1 MTSNGYWVRIA
12 GQTYGP
18 KTLEAMQAAIR
29 TGEVGRK
36 HEVSTDGEL
45 WQAAEAYPELFDIA
59 EPSGDEDEF
68 DRGGE
73 RSGGEPEGVARTPPV
88 SHASSSANAGAKT
101 SFNALGLAGFICAV
115 TGLTL
120 MFGPLIIFLLGA
132 ESVYFLVPLAI
143 PLLMVAVTG
152 LILSVVGM
160 MRQGRIFATTGMIVG
175 IVATF
180 MGLVTGIGWL
190 VVDPPGDRWI
200 NEVIRAAQTDI
211 QRAES
216 DFELE
221 LDAYRNPE
229 NEIEGPIDERRNA
242 LTRTFMRLVRAY
254 DEYVT
259 ATAIR
264 MGKFRTAFRQLS
276 ELRVAYDQFAEAIKL
291 REGLQPVEA
300 LDRIGERPDAVK
312 FLLDMLVLYQNKQI
326 NIEQAQSKFR
336 AVRVVR

>member
-1 MTSNGYWVRIA
+1 MTVTGYWVRIA

-18 KTLEAMQAAIR
+18 KSLEAMQAAIR
-29 TGEVGRK
+29 AGEVGRK
-36 HEVSTDGEL
+36 HEVSVDNET
-45 WQAAEAYPELFDIA
+45 WQSAEAYPELFA
-59 EPSGDEDEF
+59 SQEPVAQEDEEDF
-68 DRGGE
+68 GGE
-73 RSGGEPEGVARTPPV
+73 GIDGKPELYPWEGDRVGTRTE
-88 SHASSSANAGAKT
+88 

-115 TGLTL
+115 TALTL
-120 MFGPLIIFLLGA
+120 MFGPLIIFLLAA
-132 ESVYFLVPLAI
+132 ESAYFLVPLAI

-152 LILSVVGM
+152 LILSVIGM
-160 MRQGRIFATTGMIVG
+160 MRQRRIFATTGMIVG

-180 MGLVTGIGWL
+180 MGLVTVIGWL

-221 LDAYRNPE
+221 LDAYRNPDDG
-229 NEIEGPIDERRNA
+229 NGSIDERRNA

-276 ELRVAYDQFAEAIKL
+276 ELRVAYDQFAEAVKL

-300 LDRIGERPDAVK
+300 FDRIGERPDPVK

-326 NIEQAQSKFR
+326 NLDQAQSKFR
-336 AVRVVR
+336 AVRAVR